1 MSRLSGCAVGLSSDR
16 WVRELFID
24 CKSRC
29 PVCLA
34 IRSVYRLTVGLEN
47 YLSTVRVGVPSV
59 WLVHSVCRL
68 TVGLEKTIES
78 VYRLAIGWEN
88 YLSTVRVG
96 VTSELFIDC
105 KSRCPVCLA
114 VRSVYRPTVGW
125 ESYLSIVR
133 VGVPSVILFSRCIVR
148 LSGGRIIYRL

>member
-1 MSRLSGCAVGLSSDR
+1 MSRLSGCSIGVSSGYRVG
-16 WVRELFID
+16 ELFID

-34 IRSVYRLTVGLEN
+34 VRSVYRLTVGLEN

-59 WLVHSVCRL
+59 
-68 TVGLEKTIES
+68 KTIQS
-78 VYRLAIGWEN
+78 VYRLTI
-88 YLSTVRVG
+88 
-96 VTSELFIDC
+96 
-105 KSRCPVCLA
+105 
-114 VRSVYRPTVGW
+114 GW

-133 VGVPSVILFSRCIVR
+133 VGVQSVILFSRCIVR